1 MSVKLSEQF
10 LETLPP
16 VEVSGEAHKALANR
30 LREWSG
36 WDDATL
42 IFANP
47 NEVNSS
53 INSRVAACDQTE
65 HQFIV
70 NVDKTCLNPN
80 RVIRTVTP
88 FRLRQEAVTTGAML
102 HEAGHARHSHW
113 RPRDEEQMANWSGEG
128 KGWIHGDGSPVTK
141 QQVALA
147 CLMEEPRIEGLMARD
162 AAQIG
167 AAGLGWTMRAS
178 AAHLLPMTSLS
189 PEPGQQI
196 MDLITTWALRAG
208 RMMSLIRH
216 TGLAAPRWVGDFN
229 ILLLREVTKYLSDQ
243 GNTEYDDD
251 GSVVYNLLVDMARS
265 EDDTG
270 MFMVSTA
277 KRVLD
282 ILYPD
287 SEGDGE
293 GAMPQQGCGAVE
305 LGAEQSEQAEGE
317 GDEESEGS
325 DSSADEGDGDG
336 EAESEGEGEGAGR
349 VSSALAAA
357 LEDIEKQA
365 DASGET
371 QAEADEQKAGEQP
384 GGTAGGVGSGQRGH
398 TDYRKPDKDERQYQ
412 KDAERFLRKLINPAE
427 RSVIRLTD
435 SPAATVDAAAM
446 SAWKAGGQQR
456 DPRFFKQTRR
466 EVRPMPPV
474 DVAILGDISGS
485 MDELQ
490 HAQAV
495 LAWAL
500 AAAAIDL
507 RNFAGR
513 GQQIR
518 SCMIHWGDK
527 AEVVHHVGDP
537 LPGIREV
544 PCMEGTYALG
554 PAMRCIEDE
563 MPGFLS
569 PSPDG
574 KPTNRLIVMFTDWDH
589 ATMGRQDAHDEV
601 SRALQA
607 GVNIVTIAPRSYHAY
622 RSMLPEIER
631 ANEHAPGRSTV
642 SIYDPASPSM
652 VWDEAAKALGH

>member
-1 MSVKLSEQF
+1 MSEVAEQF
-10 LETLPP
+10 PETDVIALPP
-16 VEVSGEAHKALANR
+16 VEVSGEAHKALAAK

-36 WDDATL
+36 WGDASL
-42 IFANP
+42 IFGNP
-47 NEVNSS
+47 NEINSA
-53 INSRVAACDQTE
+53 INSRVAACNQTE

-70 NVDKTCLNPN
+70 NVDKTTLNPN

-113 RPRDEEQMANWSGEG
+113 RPRSDAEAADWSG
-128 KGWIHGDGSPVTK
+128 KGLGWVHPDGSAVTK

-162 AAQIG
+162 AHLIG

-178 AAHLLPMTSLS
+178 AAHLLPMTTLS
-189 PEPGQQI
+189 ALPEQQI

-208 RMMSLIRH
+208 RLVAVSHH
-216 TGLAAPRWVGDFN
+216 TGQVWPKWVGDFN
-229 ILLLREVTKYLSDQ
+229 YLLTEELKKYLSDQ
-243 GNTEYDDD
+243 GSQTYVQDADEVF
-251 GSVVYNLLVDMARS
+251 GTLQDMAIS
-265 EDDTG
+265 TDDTG
-270 MFMVSTA
+270 LSMVSKA
-277 KRVLD
+277 KHVLD

-287 SEGDGE
+287 GQGDDE
-293 GAMPQQGCGAVE
+293 SAMPQQGCGAVE
-305 LGAEQSEQAEGE
+305 LANE
-317 GDEESEGS
+317 GDEGES
-325 DSSADEGDGDG
+325 DDA
-336 EAESEGEGEGAGR
+336 EGEGAGVSEGSDTGDGTEGEDSAAEGGY
-349 VSSALAAA
+349 VSSVLAQK
-357 LEDIEKQA
+357 LEDLEKQA

-371 QAEADEQKAGEQP
+371 QAEADEQKAGDKP
-384 GGTAGGVGSGQRGH
+384 GGTAGGVGSGNRGH
-398 TDYRKPDKDERQYQ
+398 TDYRKPNKDERQYQ
-412 KDAERFLRKLINPAE
+412 KDAERFLRRLINPAE
-427 RSVIRLTD
+427 QSIVRLTD
-435 SPAATVDAAAM
+435 SPAATVDGAAL
-446 SAWKAGGQQR
+446 SAWKAGGQR
-456 DPRFFKQTRR
+456 REPRFFKQTRR

-485 MDELQ
+485 MDDLQ
-490 HAQAV
+490 QPQAV
-495 LAWAL
+495 LSWAL
-500 AAAAIDL
+500 AAAALDL

-544 PCMEGTYALG
+544 PCTDGTYALG
-554 PAMRCIEDE
+554 PAMRCIEEE

-569 PSPDG
+569 PPSDG

-589 ATMGRQDAHDEV
+589 ASMGRQDAIDEV

-607 GVNIVTIAPRSYHAY
+607 GVNIVTIAPRNYTTF
-622 RSMLPEIER
+622 RSLLPEIER
-631 ANEHAPGRSTV
+631 VNPFAPGIS
-642 SIYDPASPSM
+642 SISKYDPHAPSM